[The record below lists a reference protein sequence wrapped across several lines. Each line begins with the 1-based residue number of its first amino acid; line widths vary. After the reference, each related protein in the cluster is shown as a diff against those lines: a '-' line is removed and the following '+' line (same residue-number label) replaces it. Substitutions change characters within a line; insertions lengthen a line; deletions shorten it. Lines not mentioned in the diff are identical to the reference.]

1 MLNIKTEVK
10 NLDALKNH
18 LAIVKGLQSMVSDK
32 KLQTFIKQ
40 KCLEAVRQ
48 VTEERLVGGTTDDEY
63 IEEYKNNHQIADT
76 ANGFVLYNNT
86 TIPTEML
93 PISEQRAGNY
103 PNGFNIA
110 LAFEY
115 GIGIVGENAPVE
127 GAWKYNVNNWN
138 FAWYYQKDGQLYSTY
153 GYAGFEIYRFTA
165 ERIKQ
170 NLSSWIVEYQN
181 RKSGVST

>member
-1 MLNIKTEVK
+1 MLEIKTEVK

-18 LAIVKGLQSMVSDK
+18 IKIVKGLQSMITDK
-32 KLQTFIKQ
+32 SLQQFIKE
-40 KCLEAVRQ
+40 KCLETVKQ

-63 IEEYKNNHQIADT
+63 IEEYKSNHKLADT
-76 ANGFVLYNNT
+76 INGFVLYNNT

-93 PISEQRAGNY
+93 PISEQNANNY

-115 GIGIVGENAPVE
+115 GIGIVGQNAPVE
-127 GAWKYNVNNWN
+127 GAWEYNVNNWN
-138 FAWYYQKDGQLYSTY
+138 FAWYYQKEGQLFSTY

-165 ERIKQ
+165 EKIKQ
-170 NLSSWIVEYQN
+170 DLSKWIVEYQN